1 MKVSPGSRRRPGT
14 RSQQSQATLAEPGD
28 ESTEGYCSIPHAAGQ
43 QVETLTEPCSLLPQP
58 RRRLAAAMA
67 RAASRLSCASRS
79 A

>member
-1 MKVSPGSRRRPGT
+1 MKVSPDSRRRPGT

-28 ESTEGYCSIPHAAGQ
+28 ESTEGSCPIPQAAGQ
-43 QVETLTEPCSLLPQP
+43 QEETLKEACFLLPQP